1 MKQRH
6 MKIKK
11 NSRIL
16 SNTRLKAR
24 IKVKTNP
31 EIVETIKAANENSS
45 WKQLAKVISSGSR
58 KYASVNLSQ
67 IDKET
72 KTGDTV
78 IVPGKVLSSGDLSKK
93 VRICALSIS
102 NSAREKL
109 KKTKSEFALI
119 KEEIKINKKA
129 EGLKVIN

>member
-1 MKQRH
+1 

>member
-1 MKQRH
+1 MK
-6 MKIKK
+6 MSVI
-11 NSRIL
+11 
-16 SNTRLKAR
+16 SNTKLKAR
-24 IKVKTNP
+24 IVRKTNP
-31 EIVETIKAANENSS
+31 EIAEVIKSANKNEA
-45 WKQLAKVISSGSR
+45 WKGMAKILSGATQ
-58 KYASVNLSQ
+58 KYSSVNLSQ

-78 IVPGKVLSSGDLSKK
+78 IIPGKVLSSGDLSKK